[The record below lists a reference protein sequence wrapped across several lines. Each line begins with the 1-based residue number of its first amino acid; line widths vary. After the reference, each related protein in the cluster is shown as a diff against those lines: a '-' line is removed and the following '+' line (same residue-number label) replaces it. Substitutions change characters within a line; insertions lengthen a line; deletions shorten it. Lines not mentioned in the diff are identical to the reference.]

1 MAHSTRLLTIF
12 RNVGLGGAWG
22 PLGLREKFPKF
33 GGHTSNAV
41 LPIVVSLGT
50 LMTISLLL
58 ELLRG

>member
-1 MAHSTRLLTIF
+1 MAHSTRLFTIF
-12 RNVGLGGAWG
+12 RDVGLGRAWG
-22 PLGLREKFPKF
+22 PWRLREKFPKF